1 MITRPAGHALSAICI
16 GPLARAALAQQ
27 PSDAAVLSAH
37 RQVVNLMTPT
47 GELLTLAAAAVG
59 AGPFN
64 ILLDQWPSGMMDLA
78 PGLAVAMTASSL
90 HVGVWRIDLEQ
101 ATCRHPQPGWRQ
113 WAQAPALAEG
123 IAALRRCLVNEPS
136 WPLTR
141 LLDRP
146 TAHVLQA
153 RVGALRLASTT
164 TAQADA
170 LAALIGL
177 GPGLTPAGDDWL
189 AGWLIRWRLGAA
201 HTDAA
206 DAVPPPPLR
215 TADLAGTT
223 RLSQALLRAAHAG
236 WVDAA
241 WQDLLAALSRND
253 AGSIHQHAR
262 RILQHGATSGCA
274 MLAGFLHS
282 I

>member
-37 RQVVNLMTPT
+37 RQVVNLMTPA
-47 GELLTLAAAAVG
+47 GDLLTLAAAAMGVG
-59 AGPFN
+59 PCN
-64 ILLDQWPSGMMDLA
+64 ILLDRWPSGMMDLA
-78 PGLAVAMTASSL
+78 PGLAVALTTSSL
-90 HVGVWRIDLEQ
+90 RVGAWCIDLEQ
-101 ATCRHPQPGWRQ
+101 ATCQHPQPDWLQLGR
-113 WAQAPALAEG
+113 APALAEG
-123 IAALRRCLVNEPS
+123 IAALQRCLAHEPA
-136 WPLTR
+136 WPLAR
-141 LLDRP
+141 HLDRP

-153 RVGALRLASTT
+153 RVGALRRASTT
-164 TAQADA
+164 TAQTDA

-189 AGWLIRWRLGAA
+189 AGWLIRWRLDTARA
-201 HTDAA
+201 DAA
-206 DAVPPPPLR
+206 ASPPLR
-215 TADLAGTT
+215 TTDLAGTT

-241 WQDLLAALSRND
+241 WEGLLAALSCNN
-253 AGSIHQHAR
+253 AGSIHQRAR
-262 RILQHGATSGCA
+262 CILQHGATSGCA

>member
-16 GPLARAALAQQ
+16 GPLAHAVLAQQ
-27 PSDAAVLSAH
+27 LPPAAAVLSAH

-47 GELLTLAAAAVG
+47 GDLLTLAAAAMG

-64 ILLDQWPSGMMDLA
+64 IILDRWPAGMMDLA
-78 PGLAVAMTASSL
+78 PGLAATLTASSL
-90 HVGVWRIDLEQ
+90 HIGAWRIDLEQ
-101 ATCRHPQPGWRQ
+101 AQCWHLQPSWRQ
-113 WAQAPALAEG
+113 LAHAPALAEG
-123 IAALRRCLVNEPS
+123 IGALRRCLMHEPA
-136 WPLTR
+136 WPLAR
-141 LLDRP
+141 HLDRT
-146 TAHVLQA
+146 TALALQA

-189 AGWLIRWRLGAA
+189 AGWLIRWRLDAA
-201 HTDAA
+201 HADAA
-206 DAVPPPPLR
+206 AAPPLR
-215 TADLAGTT
+215 TVDLGGTT
-223 RLSQALLRAAHAG
+223 RLSQALLRAAYAG

-241 WQDLLAALSRND
+241 WQNLLAALSYNH
-253 AGSIHQHAR
+253 AGAIHQHAR